1 MGPGRDRRPGQR
13 TPIRRCAAEAL
24 PRDSPNQETHQE
36 GTTGL
41 TRVCSPPGPM
51 RRLWAIHPQPAL
63 ALPAIQVP
71 VADRNFKAASMRERT
86 CSL

>member
-1 MGPGRDRRPGQR
+1 LLPAWADAPALGNPP
-13 TPIRRCAAEAL
+13 AA
-24 PRDSPNQETHQE
+24 
-36 GTTGL
+36 
-41 TRVCSPPGPM
+41 
-51 RRLWAIHPQPAL
+51 AL